1 MQKKIRIVPLSLV
14 LALCLSLCANAAVL
28 RMKNDFEYTPKVT
41 VSGQTANC
49 SLAVDASSAGPNAKI
64 TADIDVQVKTSSGN
78 YTNIAGW
85 TWTGTG
91 TLSRSDPHTDSRISK
106 GSCRMRYT
114 ITVNGSNG
122 TDTVSGYVYG

>member
-1 MQKKIRIVPLSLV
+1 MQKKVRIVPLALI
-14 LALCLSLCANAAVL
+14 LALCMTLCANAAVL
-28 RMKNDFEYTPKVT
+28 RSKNNFSATPNVT

-49 SLAVDASSAGPNAKI
+49 SLSVDAGSAGPNAKI
-64 TADIDVQVKTSSGN
+64 AADIDVQVKTSSGS
-78 YTNIAGW
+78 YINIAGW

-106 GSCRMRYT
+106 GNCRMRYT
-114 ITVNGSNG
+114 ITVSGSNG